1 VNTIGFAS
9 DPYFFEPEGILRQQL
24 KRLENC
30 AQWDG
35 RFLTMTIETVWIAT
49 IVLVLIGVGFIT
61 RWLVVSARADKGV
74 MSPAMKTLTVVFGG
88 MAVMV
93 VAVVGGVGITMA
105 VLGHEDYMFLVSM
118 PFGAVIGLVVGVT
131 IWVWLGYMVCREK
144 NAARNEVILDD
155 STT

>member
-1 VNTIGFAS
+1 
-9 DPYFFEPEGILRQQL
+9 
-24 KRLENC
+24 
-30 AQWDG
+30 
-35 RFLTMTIETVWIAT
+35 
-49 IVLVLIGVGFIT
+49 
-61 RWLVVSARADKGV
+61 LVVSARADKGV